1 MLRQLRST
9 DLVRGA
15 SFGSRL
21 QHVSEAIEP
30 KQRHHRLE
38 FETCQRSVQYTMKSS
53 NMALRPAMEFY
64 RSLRSMNSYLRWSG
78 SITRVQCGSA
88 AASSP
93 FGTFS
98 MYPPRCKVSHARRS
112 FANWLYRSLVLSVS
126 LFEESCS
133 TRSPERIGR
142 CRGIKMS
149 RLRFRR
155 ESRSMDSDHGQL
167 RQTCSTFSPR
177 RRCLKTC
184 FRFGFTSMRAAKRTA
199 PCGLSQ
205 VPISSAGFQKM
216 RFHQFVTTFQN
227 KCVL

>member
-53 NMALRPAMEFY
+53 KMALRPAMEFY
-64 RSLRSMNSYLRWSG
+64 RSLRSRNSYLRWSG
-78 SITRVQCGSA
+78 SITRIQCGSA
-88 AASSP
+88 AAFSP
-93 FGTFS
+93 FVTFS

-112 FANWLYRSLVLSVS
+112 FANSLHRSLVLIAS

-133 TRSPERIGR
+133 TRSLSELEGAVASRCHDCGSGQNRDRRIRTMVNQGR
-142 CRGIKMS
+142 S
-149 RLRFRR
+149 AP
-155 ESRSMDSDHGQL
+155 RS
-167 RQTCSTFSPR
+167 
-177 RRCLKTC
+177 
-184 FRFGFTSMRAAKRTA
+184 A
-199 PCGLSQ
+199 PSVG
-205 VPISSAGFQKM
+205 A
-216 RFHQFVTTFQN
+216 
-227 KCVL
+227 